1 MEGTAMMGTAMEFD
15 GLVAIVTGGAS
26 GIGAATARVLRDRG
40 ARVVVFDRTASS
52 DAGMR
57 GIQCDITD
65 DAAVVGA
72 VADVMA
78 QEGRIDILINN
89 AGIGASG
96 AVEDNPDDEWLQVF
110 NVNVLGMVRLT
121 RAALPHLK
129 NSPSAA
135 IVNTSSVV
143 ADTGLVQ
150 RAVYS
155 ASKGAVASL
164 TRAMAADLVK
174 DGVRVNAV
182 APGTADTPWVGR
194 LLDAADDPEAARAA
208 LVARQPIGRL
218 VSADEI
224 AHGIAYL
231 ASPLAASTTGT
242 VLPIDGGLHSIRVF

>member
-1 MEGTAMMGTAMEFD
+1 MEGTAMEFD

-40 ARVVVFDRTASS
+40 ARVVVLDRTASS
-52 DAGMR
+52 EVGMR
-57 GIQCDITD
+57 SLECDITD
-65 DAAVVGA
+65 DAAVVAA
-72 VADVMA
+72 VADVIA
-78 QEGRIDILINN
+78 NEGRIDILINN

-121 RAALPHLK
+121 RATLPYLK
-129 NSPSAA
+129 DSPSAA
-135 IVNTSSVV
+135 IVNLSSIVT
-143 ADTGLVQ
+143 DTGLVQ

-194 LLDAADDPEAARAA
+194 LLEAAADPEAARAA

-218 VSADEI
+218 VTADEI